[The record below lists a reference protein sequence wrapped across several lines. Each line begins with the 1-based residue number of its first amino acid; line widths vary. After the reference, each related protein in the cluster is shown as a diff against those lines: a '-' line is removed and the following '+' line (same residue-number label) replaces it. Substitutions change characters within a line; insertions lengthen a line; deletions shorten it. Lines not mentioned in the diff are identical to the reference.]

1 MVTLKVINDLY
12 DHAIKLEANSR
23 KSSRNIDF
31 AKSAADEFD
40 RVHNLTIELCSETSD
55 SLKKTERLALA
66 TYYKSL
72 HHKNLA
78 WFHYMKRDADQAIS
92 NESERQGQLSEAIQ
106 LGISVLDQI
115 DTKGKELLTN
125 NLKCWNFEKIAST
138 AAMEGVKAR
147 ACWDKSELI
156 EALDHYRNASEAF
169 GQAFEY
175 IKSEHLE
182 SNYYRITLGN
192 LLTMQ
197 VNEQTVLTQISL
209 RRTAEYGI
217 ESIISVLRSIY
228 QAYLLSI
235 DAQRANP
242 EWDELPEMVNHNR
255 EGIIKFLETNK
266 SIWPQIHAA
275 FSGIPQFHSLMKEC
289 DPARF
294 QEVAF
299 ESSGDLSPAE
309 RLWLTGS
316 FWILL
321 FVVVAA
327 FLLYSTSAFGIVS
340 TISLVAAAIVLTIV
354 IGALILRSTGELSEA
369 SLIDLVRLALR
380 LQAKQITKIFKKS
393 A

>member
-1 MVTLKVINDLY
+1 MATLKEINDIY
-12 DHAIKLEANSR
+12 QHAISLETDSR
-23 KSSRNIDF
+23 KSPANIDF
-31 AKSAADEFD
+31 AKSAAEEFD
-40 RVHNLTIELCSETSD
+40 KVHHLTTELCSATTD
-55 SLKKTERLALA
+55 SLKKAERSALA

-78 WFHYMKRDADQAIS
+78 WFHYMKRDINQAIS
-92 NESERQGQLSEAIQ
+92 NESERQRLLAEAIK
-106 LGISVLDQI
+106 LGTSLLKLLDDQAK
-115 DTKGKELLTN
+115 DLLAN
-125 NLKCWNFEKIAST
+125 NLKNWNFEKIGST
-138 AAMEGVKAR
+138 AAMEGFKGRAR
-147 ACWDKSELI
+147 WDKNELV
-156 EALDHYRNASEAF
+156 EALDHYGDSITAFANAL
-169 GQAFEY
+169 EY
-175 IKSEHLE
+175 IDSEHLG
-182 SNYYRITLGN
+182 STYYRITLGN

-197 VNEQTVLTQISL
+197 TNQQTVLTKISIS
-209 RRTAEYGI
+209 RIAEHGI
-217 ESIISVLRSIY
+217 ESIISALRSMY
-228 QAYLLSI
+228 EAYLLSI
-235 DAQRANP
+235 KAQRANP
-242 EWDELPEMVNHNR
+242 EWDELPAMVTHNR
-255 EGIIKFLETNK
+255 KWTLKFLEANK
-266 SIWPQIHAA
+266 SIWPQIYAA
-275 FSGIPQFHSLMKEC
+275 FMDTPHFHSFMKEC
-289 DPARF
+289 DLGRF

-299 ESSGDLSPAE
+299 EASGDLSPAK